1 MSIHKFNFTLAKAQ
15 IRFSFNARLKSCV
28 SKVYKRAGFSLS
40 VILLCS
46 ICHAS
51 FAQDDNDIPDYR
63 SKKDN
68 FSKMMEKDVRAD
80 LAQFTFAGI
89 SESLEKHKLE
99 QIPATEIKNDE
110 IIFSNDTLQVKITT
124 GGFDATKHKV
134 TWFDDKYAVKLD
146 NHAFFG
152 TENKVP
158 KTTITSV
165 VAIIGDDTVAVPQT
179 AFADL
184 YEPKLYFND
193 AKGSAKS
200 YCNVYVSPDHRK
212 LYIYMLNG
220 EGTGRYEVTWVIEDK
235 HYLRRVV
242 DWGF

>member
-1 MSIHKFNFTLAKAQ
+1 MSIHKFNFTLAKVQ
-15 IRFSFNARLKSCV
+15 IRFSFNPRLKSWV
-28 SKVYKRAGFSLS
+28 SKVYKQAGFSLS

-99 QIPATEIKNDE
+99 QIPATEIKSDE

-158 KTTITSV
+158 KTSITSV
-165 VAIIGDDTVAVPQT
+165 VAVIGNDTVAIPQT

-200 YCNVYVSPDHRK
+200 YCNVYVSP
-212 LYIYMLNG
+212 
-220 EGTGRYEVTWVIEDK
+220 VIN
-235 HYLRRVV
+235 V
-242 DWGF
+242 